1 MPEEINR
8 VLTDHCS
15 DILFTPS
22 KLASQNLKNES
33 IQQNSISNVGDI
45 MCDVFL
51 SIYKNLKKTNKTYD
65 ILVAIHRAE
74 NTNCKSKM
82 LNIIKNLN
90 KLSKEYNII
99 FPTNP
104 RTKKAMCQH
113 KILKLLSKKIKAI
126 RPLSYKQA
134 IYHLKYAKLL
144 ITDSGGIQKEAFF
157 AKTQALT
164 IREETERPEIICA
177 KWNRLVKPKKS
188 SIYNIAKKYISSKG
202 NSSKRYGNGK
212 TEKLILKKS

>member
-1 MPEEINR
+1 MDKRFRFAIDRGGTFTDIYCEIYETNST
-8 VLTDHCS
+8 LS
-15 DILFTPS
+15 DTWKDIDPRGHDIDNNS
-22 KLASQNLKNES
+22 S
-33 IQQNSISNVGDI
+33 IIINDKPIS
-45 MCDVFL
+45 
-51 SIYKNLKKTNKTYD
+51 
-65 ILVAIHRAE
+65 R
-74 NTNCKSKM
+74 
-82 LNIIKNLN
+82 
-90 KLSKEYNII
+90 
-99 FPTNP
+99 
-104 RTKKAMCQH
+104 
-113 KILKLLSKKIKAI
+113 ILKLLSEKIKVI

-134 IYHLKYAKLL
+134 IYYLKYAKLL